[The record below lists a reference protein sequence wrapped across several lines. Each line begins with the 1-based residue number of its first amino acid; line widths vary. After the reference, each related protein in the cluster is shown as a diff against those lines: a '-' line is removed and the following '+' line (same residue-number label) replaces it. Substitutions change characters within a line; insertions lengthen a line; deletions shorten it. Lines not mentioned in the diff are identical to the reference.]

1 MVANLNAPGQTVISG
16 TAAGVELAGALAR
29 DRGARRVVALNV
41 SGAFHS
47 PLMAPAAERFAA
59 VIEATPRG
67 ELHLPVVC
75 NVDGAIVEHAA
86 ELPARMAAQL
96 DHPVRWMDCVAGLVT
111 LGAEWIVEVGPGS
124 VLTALSPADR
134 AHRHRRIGQRPRR
147 RRRAVDVAGRPGMTS
162 APLQGKVALV
172 TGASRGIGRACAV
185 ALAEAGAAVAVGY
198 SANPQAAEEVAGMIR
213 SAGVG
218 CVTLGSDLADPAAA
232 GLLVER
238 TVAELGSVDI
248 VVNNAGI
255 TRDNLAVRISDA
267 DWDAVIAVDLSA
279 AFRICRAA
287 LRPMLRRR
295 DGRIINISSVA
306 GVMGNPGQ
314 ANYSAAKAGLIGL
327 TKALCREVGSRGITV
342 NAVAPGFIAT
352 DMTAGLA
359 AETLATA
366 TAAVPLGRLGTVEE
380 VAAAVRFLALPE
392 AAYITGHVLH
402 VDGGLAA

>member
-1 MVANLNAPGQTVISG
+1 VSVA
-16 TAAGVELAGALAR
+16 AL
-29 DRGARRVVALNV
+29 
-41 SGAFHS
+41 
-47 PLMAPAAERFAA
+47 E
-59 VIEATPRG
+59 
-67 ELHLPVVC
+67 
-75 NVDGAIVEHAA
+75 
-86 ELPARMAAQL
+86 
-96 DHPVRWMDCVAGLVT
+96 
-111 LGAEWIVEVGPGS
+111 
-124 VLTALSPADR
+124 
-134 AHRHRRIGQRPRR
+134 
-147 RRRAVDVAGRPGMTS
+147 
-162 APLQGKVALV
+162 GKVALV
-172 TGASRGIGRACAV
+172 TGGSRGIGRACV
-185 ALAEAGAAVAVGY
+185 LALAEAGAAVAVGY
-198 SANPQAAEEVAGMIR
+198 SAKAEAAEEVAALIR
-213 SAGVG
+213 SAGG
-218 CVTLGSDLADPAAA
+218 AAVTLGADLADPEAP
-232 GLLVER
+232 GVLVER
-238 TVAELGSVDI
+238 TVAELGSIDI

-267 DWDAVIAVDLSA
+267 DWDDVLAVDLSA

-295 DGRIINISSVA
+295 AGRIINISSIA
-306 GVMGNPGQ
+306 GVIGNPGQ

-359 AETLATA
+359 GDTLAAA

>member
-1 MVANLNAPGQTVISG
+1 
-16 TAAGVELAGALAR
+16 
-29 DRGARRVVALNV
+29 
-41 SGAFHS
+41 
-47 PLMAPAAERFAA
+47 
-59 VIEATPRG
+59 
-67 ELHLPVVC
+67 
-75 NVDGAIVEHAA
+75 
-86 ELPARMAAQL
+86 
-96 DHPVRWMDCVAGLVT
+96 
-111 LGAEWIVEVGPGS
+111 
-124 VLTALSPADR
+124 
-134 AHRHRRIGQRPRR
+134 
-147 RRRAVDVAGRPGMTS
+147 MTS

-198 SANPQAAEEVAGMIR
+198 SANPQAAEEVAGLIR

-218 CVTLGSDLADPAAA
+218 SVTLGSDLADPAAA
-232 GLLVER
+232 ALLVER

-342 NAVAPGFIAT
+342 NAVAPGFIDT

-359 AETLATA
+359 VDTLATA